1 MVPHEIS
8 LLQRP
13 GENTCATG
21 STWEHPHDD
30 PGAGASVRFTF
41 LGWVYLGLKMLM
53 CMCVNAC
60 VCRYAC
66 VCTCMCVCVCR
77 CVCACMHMC
86 VRCVCARVSA
96 CVCVCVCRHECEYG
110 SQRTAFWDGYLLTLW
125 VPGIKVVCMTGGFL
139 LSLLVSP
146 SFLYNF
152 LYLKFFWD
160 LPYFLSLRYWD
171 TMFMQL
177 IQMHSLVKLS

>member
-21 STWEHPHDD
+21 STWEHLHDD

-96 CVCVCVCRHECEYG
+96 CVCVCVCAGMSVSMEVRGQLSEMAIFLHCGFQG
-110 SQRTAFWDGYLLTLW
+110 SKLFAWQGTFCWA
-125 VPGIKVVCMTGGFL
+125 
-139 LSLLVSP
+139 
-146 SFLYNF
+146 
-152 LYLKFFWD
+152 
-160 LPYFLSLRYWD
+160 FLSALAFCIISCIWNS
-171 TMFMQL
+171 FEICL
-177 IQMHSLVKLS
+177 ISWVWGIEIQCSCN

>member
-1 MVPHEIS
+1 MKMVPHEIS

-77 CVCACMHMC
+77 CMCACMHAYVC
-86 VRCVCARVSA
+86 TDVFVHEWVRA
-96 CVCVCVCRHECEYG
+96 CVCVHVCV
-110 SQRTAFWDGYLLTLW
+110 QAW
-125 VPGIKVVCMTGGFL
+125 VWVWK
-139 LSLLVSP
+139 SED
-146 SFLYNF
+146 SFLR
-152 LYLKFFWD
+152 W
-160 LPYFLSLRYWD
+160 LSSYTVGSRDQSCLHDRG
-171 TMFMQL
+171 
-177 IQMHSLVKLS
+177 LSAEPSCQP